1 VSGRLPRADA
11 APAGP
16 PATATATT
24 ATATTTAGPQGC
36 RPLRRDAERNRR
48 RILDAARDVF
58 ADRGF
63 AATLDDV
70 AAAAGLGVGTV
81 YRRFPDKDALVEA
94 LFEERI
100 TGLVELAEEAA
111 LTEDAWAGLAGF
123 LEAASRLMAT
133 DRGLRQAVMSP
144 HHGRAGVALA
154 RSSPSTRGASQLA
167 PRVDGLLR
175 RAHESGQL
183 RPDVAASDVVTT
195 LEAVQ
200 VAAEIGGTA
209 HPEHWRRL
217 FAVLLD
223 GLRCREGGCAAL
235 PGAPLSEQELSEA
248 MGLRKTRRH

>member
-1 VSGRLPRADA
+1 MSERLPRADA
-11 APAGP
+11 GPAGP
-16 PATATATT
+16 PAAAP
-24 ATATTTAGPQGC
+24 GPAEAC

-48 RILDAARDVF
+48 RLLDAAREVF

-70 AAAAGLGVGTV
+70 AHAAGLGVGTV

-100 TGLVELAEEAA
+100 TGLVELAEHAA
-111 LTEDAWAGLAGF
+111 QAEDAWTGLAGF
-123 LEAASRLMAT
+123 LEAASRLMAE

-144 HHGRAGVALA
+144 LHGRAGVALA
-154 RSSPSTRGASQLA
+154 RGQLV
-167 PRVDGLLR
+167 PRVEWLLQ
-175 RAHESGQL
+175 RARDSGQL
-183 RPDVAASDVVTT
+183 RADVASSDVVTV

-223 GLRCREGGCAAL
+223 GLRPPPGGHPDL
-235 PGAPLSEQELSEA
+235 PGAPLSEEELDRA
-248 MGLRKTRRH
+248 MRLRKHGRRD

>member
-1 VSGRLPRADA
+1 MSERLPRADA
-11 APAGP
+11 GPPGP
-16 PATATATT
+16 PAAG
-24 ATATTTAGPQGC
+24 AGPADTA

-48 RILDAARDVF
+48 RLLDAARDVF

-70 AAAAGLGVGTV
+70 AHAAGLGVGTV

-111 LTEDAWAGLAGF
+111 RAEDAWEGLAGF
-123 LEAASRLMAT
+123 LVASSERMAE
-133 DRGLRQAVMSP
+133 DRGLRQVVMSP

-154 RSSPSTRGASQLA
+154 RSQLA
-167 PRVDGLLR
+167 PRVEGLLR
-175 RAHESGQL
+175 RAQESGQL

-223 GLRCREGGCAAL
+223 GLRCPPGGCAAL
-235 PGAPLSEQELSEA
+235 PGRPLDEEELAEA
-248 MGLRKTRRH
+248 MGRRKHGRRD

>member
-1 VSGRLPRADA
+1 VSERLPRAEA
-11 APAGP
+11 GPAGP
-16 PATATATT
+16 AAAATAD
-24 ATATTTAGPQGC
+24 GC

-70 AAAAGLGVGTV
+70 AHAAGLGVGTV

-100 TGLVELAEEAA
+100 TGLVELAEQAA
-111 LTEDAWAGLAGF
+111 LAEDAWAGLAGF
-123 LEAASRLMAT
+123 LEAASRLMAS

-144 HHGRAGVALA
+144 HHGRAGVAVA
-154 RSSPSTRGASQLA
+154 RSQLA

-183 RPDVAASDVVTT
+183 RPDVAASDLVTT

-235 PGAPLSEQELSEA
+235 PGDPLTEQELAEA

>member
-1 VSGRLPRADA
+1 VSERLPRADA
-11 APAGP
+11 GPAGT
-16 PATATATT
+16 PADG
-24 ATATTTAGPQGC
+24 AGPAEAG

-70 AAAAGLGVGTV
+70 AHAAGLGVGTV

-100 TGLVELAEEAA
+100 TGLVELAEQAA
-111 LTEDAWAGLAGF
+111 SAEDAWDGLAGF

-144 HHGRAGVALA
+144 HHGRAGVAVA
-154 RSSPSTRGASQLA
+154 RSQLA

-209 HPEHWRRL
+209 HPEHWHRL

-235 PGAPLSEQELSEA
+235 PGAPLSEQELAEA

>member
-1 VSGRLPRADA
+1 VSEPPPRADA
-11 APAGP
+11 GPAGP
-16 PATATATT
+16 ATT
-24 ATATTTAGPQGC
+24 GPAPGDG

-48 RILDAARDVF
+48 RILAAARDVF

-70 AAAAGLGVGTV
+70 AHAAGLGVGTV

-100 TGLVELAEEAA
+100 TGLTELAEQQA
-111 LTEDAWAGLAGF
+111 LAEDPWTGLAGF
-123 LEAASRLMAT
+123 LEAASKLMAD

-144 HHGRAGVALA
+144 HHGRAGVAVA
-154 RSSPSTRGASQLA
+154 RSQLA
-167 PRVDGLLR
+167 PRVEGLLQ
-175 RAHESGQL
+175 RARDSGQL
-183 RPDVAASDVVTT
+183 RPDVAASDLVTT

-223 GLRCREGGCAAL
+223 GLRCRPEGCAAL
-235 PGAPLSEQELSEA
+235 PGAPLSEQELAEA